1 METGSDIRSIRGNAT
16 QVPARRSLSCSGV
29 SLPLMAWDAK
39 TAQRAPAAPDAL
51 TGPPSRRPAGDGPL
65 PPPAPGAMSYAYTTD
80 LAAVRAVVYRYARQA
95 GLPESR
101 AIDLVLAVSEVAAN
115 TVRHA
120 KSPGSLKIWYDTAEI
135 VCQIQDEGT
144 ITDPLAGWRQPS
156 LEAMGGH
163 GLWIVN
169 QVCDEVE
176 MRSDETGTT
185 IRLHMDLPEA
195 RPGS

>member
-1 METGSDIRSIRGNAT
+1 MEAESNIRPIRGDAT
-16 QVPARRSLSCSGV
+16 QVAARRPVSCSGV
-29 SLPLMAWDAK
+29 SWLLMAWDAK
-39 TAQRAPAAPDAL
+39 TAQRASAAPDAL

-95 GLPESR
+95 GLTESR

-120 KSPGSLKIWYDTAEI
+120 KSPGSLKIWYDTKEI

-144 ITDPLAGWRQPS
+144 ITDPLAGRRQPS

-185 IRLHMDLPEA
+185 IRLHMDLPQV
-195 RPGS
+195 RPGP

>member
-1 METGSDIRSIRGNAT
+1 
-16 QVPARRSLSCSGV
+16 L
-29 SLPLMAWDAK
+29 LLMAWEAE
-39 TAQRAPAAPDAL
+39 TAQRRPAGKEAL
-51 TGPPSRRPAGDGPL
+51 TGPPARRPAGGSAL
-65 PPPAPGAMSYAYTTD
+65 PAPPAGAMSYRYTTD
-80 LAAVRAVVYRYARQA
+80 LAAVRAVVYRYAMQA

-120 KSPGSLKIWYDTAEI
+120 RSPGSLKIWYDTQEI

-144 ITDPLAGWRQPS
+144 IADPLAGHRRPS
-156 LEAMGGH
+156 LEAGGGH

-176 MRSDETGTT
+176 LRSDESGTT
-185 IRLHMDLPEA
+185 IRLHMDLP
-195 RPGS
+195 RLKPRS

>member
-1 METGSDIRSIRGNAT
+1 
-16 QVPARRSLSCSGV
+16 
-29 SLPLMAWDAK
+29 
-39 TAQRAPAAPDAL
+39 
-51 TGPPSRRPAGDGPL
+51 
-65 PPPAPGAMSYAYTTD
+65 MSYRYTTD
-80 LAAVRAVVYRYARQA
+80 LAALRAVVYRYAIAA
-95 GLPESR
+95 GLPEPR

-120 KSPGSLKIWYDTAEI
+120 KSPGSLKIWYDSEEI

-144 ITDPLAGWRQPS
+144 IADPLAGRRQPS

-176 MRSDETGTT
+176 MRSDETGTI
-185 IRLHMDLPEA
+185 IRLHMELP
-195 RPGS
+195 RLKPGS

>member
-1 METGSDIRSIRGNAT
+1 MEAESNIRPIRGDAT
-16 QVPARRSLSCSGV
+16 QVAARRPLSCSGV
-29 SLPLMAWDAK
+29 SWLLMAWDAK
-39 TAQRAPAAPDAL
+39 TAQRASAAPDAL

-95 GLPESR
+95 GLTESR

-120 KSPGSLKIWYDTAEI
+120 KSPGSLKIWYDTKEI

-144 ITDPLAGWRQPS
+144 ITDPLAGRRQPS

-185 IRLHMDLPEA
+185 IRLHMDLPQV
-195 RPGS
+195 RPGP

>member
-1 METGSDIRSIRGNAT
+1 
-16 QVPARRSLSCSGV
+16 
-29 SLPLMAWDAK
+29 
-39 TAQRAPAAPDAL
+39 
-51 TGPPSRRPAGDGPL
+51 
-65 PPPAPGAMSYAYTTD
+65 MSYQYTTD
-80 LAAVRAVVYRYARQA
+80 LAAVRAVVYRYAMQA

-120 KSPGSLKIWYDTAEI
+120 QSPGSLKIWYDTEEI

-144 ITDPLAGWRQPS
+144 ITDPLAGRRQPS
-156 LEAMGGH
+156 LEAGGGH

-169 QVCDEVE
+169 QVCDAVE
-176 MRSDETGTT
+176 MHSDETGTT
-185 IRLHMDLPEA
+185 IRLHMDLPPV

>member
-1 METGSDIRSIRGNAT
+1 VETGSDIRPIRGNAT
-16 QVPARRSLSCSGV
+16 QVPAGRPFSCSGV
-29 SLPLMAWDAK
+29 SLLLMAWDAK

-65 PPPAPGAMSYAYTTD
+65 PPSAPGAMSYAYTTD

-120 KSPGSLKIWYDTAEI
+120 KSPGSLKIWYDTEEI
-135 VCQIQDEGT
+135 VCQIQDQGT
-144 ITDPLAGWRQPS
+144 ITDPLAGRRQPS

-185 IRLHMDLPEA
+185 IRLHMDLPQV
-195 RPGS
+195 RPGP

>member
-1 METGSDIRSIRGNAT
+1 
-16 QVPARRSLSCSGV
+16 
-29 SLPLMAWDAK
+29 MAWDAK
-39 TAQRAPAAPDAL
+39 TAHRAIAAQEAL
-51 TGPPSRRPAGDGPL
+51 TGPPSHRPADDGPL
-65 PPPAPGAMSYAYTTD
+65 PPAAPGAMSYRYTTD

-120 KSPGSLKIWYDTAEI
+120 KSPGSLTIWYDSREI
-135 VCQIQDEGT
+135 VCQIHDDGT
-144 ITDPLAGWRQPS
+144 IADPLAGLRKPS
-156 LEAMGGH
+156 LEATGGH
-163 GLWIVN
+163 GLWIVH

-185 IRLHMDLPEA
+185 VRLHMGLPPVE
-195 RPGS
+195 PGS

>member
-1 METGSDIRSIRGNAT
+1 VETESDIRSIRGHAT
-16 QVPARRSLSCSGV
+16 QVPARRPLSCSGV
-29 SLPLMAWDAK
+29 SLLLMAWDAK

-65 PPPAPGAMSYAYTTD
+65 PPPPPGAMSYTYTTD

-120 KSPGSLKIWYDTAEI
+120 KSPGSLKIWYDAEEI
-135 VCQIQDEGT
+135 VCQIEDEG
-144 ITDPLAGWRQPS
+144 IIPDPLAGRRQPS

-169 QVCDEVE
+169 QICDEVE
-176 MRSDETGTT
+176 IRSDETGTT
-185 IRLHMDLPEA
+185 IRLHMDLPPVS
-195 RPGS
+195 PGS

>member
-1 METGSDIRSIRGNAT
+1 
-16 QVPARRSLSCSGV
+16 
-29 SLPLMAWDAK
+29 
-39 TAQRAPAAPDAL
+39 
-51 TGPPSRRPAGDGPL
+51 
-65 PPPAPGAMSYAYTTD
+65 MSYRYTTD

-115 TVRHA
+115 TVRYA
-120 KSPGSLKIWYDTAEI
+120 QSPGSLKIWYDTREI
-135 VCQIQDEGT
+135 VCQIQDDG
-144 ITDPLAGWRQPS
+144 IIADPLASRRRPS
-156 LEAMGGH
+156 LEGPGGH

-185 IRLHMDLPEA
+185 IRLHMELPGLKL
-195 RPGS
+195 RP

>member
-1 METGSDIRSIRGNAT
+1 VETGSDIRPIRGNAT
-16 QVPARRSLSCSGV
+16 QVQASQPFSGSGV
-29 SLPLMAWDAK
+29 SLLLMAWDAK
-39 TAQRAPAAPDAL
+39 TAQRAPAAPDTL
-51 TGPPSRRPAGDGPL
+51 TGPPSRRPAGDGRL
-65 PPPAPGAMSYAYTTD
+65 RPAPGAMSYAYTTD
-80 LAAVRAVVYRYARQA
+80 LAAVRAVVHRYARQA

-120 KSPGSLKIWYDTAEI
+120 KSPGSLKIWYDTEEI

-144 ITDPLAGWRQPS
+144 ITDPLAGRRQPS
-156 LEAMGGH
+156 LEATGGH

-176 MRSDETGTT
+176 IRSDETGTT
-185 IRLHMDLPEA
+185 IRLHMDLPQV
-195 RPGS
+195 RRGS

>member
-1 METGSDIRSIRGNAT
+1 MT
-16 QVPARRSLSCSGV
+16 
-29 SLPLMAWDAK
+29 WDAK
-39 TAQRAPAAPDAL
+39 TAQRVPAAPQTP
-51 TGPPSRRPAGDGPL
+51 TGPPSPRPTGGVPL
-65 PPPAPGAMSYAYTTD
+65 SPPAPDAMSYRYTTD

-120 KSPGSLKIWYDTAEI
+120 KSAGSLKIWYDTKRI
-135 VCQIQDEGT
+135 ICQIQDEGT
-144 ITDPLAGWRQPS
+144 ITDPLAGRRRPS
-156 LEAMGGH
+156 LKAMGGH

-169 QVCDEVE
+169 QVCDAVE

-185 IRLHMDLPEA
+185 IRLRMDIPQVK
-195 RPGS
+195 PGS

>member
-1 METGSDIRSIRGNAT
+1 METGSDIRSLRGRAT
-16 QVPARRSLSCSGV
+16 QVAAGRSLSCSRV
-29 SLPLMAWDAK
+29 SLLLMAWDAR
-39 TAQRAPAAPDAL
+39 TAQRAAAAPDAL
-51 TGPPSRRPAGDGPL
+51 TSPPSRRPAGDGPL
-65 PPPAPGAMSYAYTTD
+65 PPLAPGAMSYAYTTD
-80 LAAVRAVVYRYARQA
+80 LAAVRAVVFRYARQA

-120 KSPGSLKIWYDTAEI
+120 RSPGSLKIWYDTEEI

-144 ITDPLAGWRQPS
+144 ITDPLAGRRQPS
-156 LEAMGGH
+156 LEAIGGH

-185 IRLHMDLPEA
+185 IRLHMDLPHA
-195 RPGS
+195 RRRS